1 MTKDSE
7 ESEHISQVHLKFYLA
22 LSNITLT
29 LNGDKVATSS
39 EKGTNIRIFNT
50 STG

>member
-1 MTKDSE
+1 MRKDSE
-7 ESEHISQVHLKFYLA
+7 EFEHISQVNLYFYIA

-50 STG
+50 SSG

>member
-1 MTKDSE
+1 MKKNSE
-7 ESEHISQVHLKFYLA
+7 KFAHISQVSLKLFVD
-22 LSNITLT
+22 LSNLTLT